1 MPRQIVLTDGRS
13 NTLPT
18 DDRTAVRVRA
28 VNDTDRLPTPPG
40 GEVWLALEVTP
51 EPALRWQQMVGVRVT
66 KAVDEEGQSLEQI
79 AAAAAVPPA
88 IPGPGAGGAAGA
100 AGGGGGLPAAA
111 PLIIARP
118 GRGIVLDGT
127 NRDTWGSLTPVRFKP
142 GARTSTSLKEV
153 SGTITARVRGVGRPL
168 ITVADVLK
176 SAGKTVKGSE
186 SGSLKVVE
194 ITKAENGQ
202 LKVRFEMDAPADLG
216 LTDGWFRLSSGA
228 GRVVISKV
236 DAAAADSPQHE
247 LALTDDKGQC
257 LPPVAVEY
265 RTGAG
270 QVIDFT
276 LTCQPQKGQG
286 DPARLTLSVSK
297 SATIEVPFTLKNVP
311 VAQARPEK

>member
-1 MPRQIVLTDGRS
+1 MTRQIVLTDGRS
-13 NTLPT
+13 KTLPT

-28 VNDTDRLPTPPG
+28 VDGTDRVPAPAA
-40 GEVWLALEVTP
+40 GEVWLALEITP
-51 EPALRWQQMVGVRVT
+51 EPALRWQQMVGVRIT

-79 AAAAAVPPA
+79 AAAVAVPPA

-100 AGGGGGLPAAA
+100 AGGGGLPAGA
-111 PLIIARP
+111 PLVIARP
-118 GRGIVLDGT
+118 GRGIALDGT
-127 NRDTWGSLTPVRFKP
+127 NRDTWGSLTPVRLKP

-153 SGTITARVRGVGRPL
+153 SGTITARVRGEGRPV

-202 LKVRFEMDAPADLG
+202 LKVRFELDPPADLG
-216 LTDGWFRLSSGA
+216 MGEGWFRLSSSA
-228 GRVVISKV
+228 GRVVISKA
-236 DAAAADSPQHE
+236 DAAAADAPQHE
-247 LALTDDKGQC
+247 LALTDDKGQY
-257 LPPVAVEY
+257 LPPVGVEY
-265 RTGAG
+265 RAGAG
-270 QVIDFT
+270 PVIDVT

-286 DPARLTLSVSK
+286 EPARLTLSVSK
-297 SATIEVPFTLKNVP
+297 SATIEVPFTLKDVP